1 MARAGHRMASERALM
16 ESHEILREA
25 FKKVGCKTVAAE
37 MHLSLSLIHQ
47 WSRGI
52 DGKSVAANPLDRMAQ
67 LLEVTADRRL
77 ADWICA
83 QQNGFFVEN
92 PPAEKAPA
100 DLPSAGLAALKDLN
114 QMETAL
120 PETLEHPA
128 TPAQAEK
135 LRHLWE
141 TAKSNT
147 ERVVRTLENKQFRQK
162 LLVWFIKFYPLW
174 DAATPAD

>member
-1 MARAGHRMASERALM
+1 MASERALM
-16 ESHEILREA
+16 ESHEILREV

-37 MHLSLSLIHQ
+37 MNLSLSLIHQ

-52 DGKSVAANPLDRMAQ
+52 DGKSAAANPLDRMAQ

-83 QQNGFFVEN
+83 QQNGFFVKN
-92 PPAEKAPA
+92 PPAKKALA
-100 DLPSAGLAALKDLN
+100 DLPSAGLAAAKDLS

-120 PETLEHPA
+120 LETLAQPG
-128 TPAQAEK
+128 TPAPAKK

-141 TAKSNT
+141 VSKSNT
-147 ERVVRTLENKQFRQK
+147 EQLVRALEDGKFRQK
-162 LLVWFIKFYPLW
+162 LIMWFIKLYPIW
-174 DAATPAD
+174 DAATPGGLI